1 METNPEGNKMMASML
16 PTNSL
21 NHQALFLVRQ
31 AQPRRL
37 SLCQSSE
44 RARGRAGAGA
54 GAGGRAPAPV
64 PLLLPTRFAAGAAH
78 GMPARRRPGPGPLL
92 LKASSERRA
101 GQPAASL
108 RVLNHTLAAP
118 CVLAI
123 AAADG
128 AAGWGV
134 GSGRNEMA

>member
-1 METNPEGNKMMASML
+1 MMASML

-31 AQPRRL
+31 EQPRCTL
-37 SLCQSSE
+37 PVVTGE
-44 RARGRAGAGA
+44 RARGRAGA

-64 PLLLPTRFAAGAAH
+64 PLLLPTRFAAAAAH

-101 GQPAASL
+101 GQPAA
-108 RVLNHTLAAP
+108 
-118 CVLAI
+118 CVSSITRSRPVRA
-123 AAADG
+123 
-128 AAGWGV
+128 
-134 GSGRNEMA
+134 SHCC